1 MCGGSTIVFFCW
13 AFYFQHLTSL
23 PWNWLPL
30 PLPSEDHA
38 WTPWRR
44 ALALSIGFLP
54 FAVGRVLRVAFAFGL
69 AVGIAT
75 FAFRTILSFCVF
87 STPFLLLPFSILST
101 SVAESSEETRRDH
114 LCCARSHFTKHS
126 LSSWYVMP
134 SESCKLKW
142 VCSAA
147 ERQRK
152 TTATLTSSWIATPA
166 RFASSKASSNL
177 SSWDCRACPTLQFQP
192 PNHALEIHI
201 CASLPYFDLAY
212 LATILCQKPKMGCN
226 KLKKCLYDVSPDL
239 FHTQTHI
246 FCSLFVP
253 THFPN
258 YCGIVPVPQLKLET
272 FGRSDLDALRP
283 RVCGKSPHWSTK
295 NVAHGSVHVLVAE
308 EPPEGLLYATWMYLV

>member
-1 MCGGSTIVFFCW
+1 MFGGSTIVFFCW

-75 FAFRTILSFCVF
+75 FAFRTILSFCIF

-226 KLKKCLYDVSPDL
+226 KLKKMFVRR
-239 FHTQTHI
+239 I
-246 FCSLFVP
+246 ARFVP
-253 THFPN
+253 HPDAHFLFLVCAYPL
-258 YCGIVPVPQLKLET
+258 PKLLRHCSCAT
-272 FGRSDLDALRP
+272 TQAWNLWPFRSWRI
-283 RVCGKSPHWSTK
+283 KT
-295 NVAHGSVHVLVAE
+295 
-308 EPPEGLLYATWMYLV
+308 